1 MSQLYGASQGGGH
14 GVVWS
19 YLWRGKTQA
28 PNAKADCQAITRA
41 RLVCGRLSP
50 RCWLYT
56 LGARRSAG
64 HLQPILT
71 EPLHRQGRLGQDGAK
86 ALSGLFCFWRQ
97 GYKASILD
105 SIDDILALL
114 LLLPDNQPLHL
125 KLAFCLAAD
134 KTRLLR
140 GHLPDLPRI
149 AVTQLT
155 EEALVG
161 SFATSC
167 VLMFCCDVVP
177 AVLHLLLCCACQA

>member
-1 MSQLYGASQGGGH
+1 MWSIESKMLALYPWRQEKCRAFATHLDRAAPQTGA
-14 GVVWS
+14 
-19 YLWRGKTQA
+19 
-28 PNAKADCQAITRA
+28 A
-41 RLVCGRLSP
+41 RSRWV
-50 RCWLYT
+50 
-56 LGARRSAG
+56 
-64 HLQPILT
+64 
-71 EPLHRQGRLGQDGAK
+71 AK

-105 SIDDILALL
+105 SIDNILALL

-125 KLAFCLAAD
+125 KLAFCLTTD
-134 KTRLLR
+134 RTRLLR

-167 VLMFCCDVVP
+167 VLMVCCDVVP

>member
-1 MSQLYGASQGGGH
+1 MLSIESKMLALYP
-14 GVVWS
+14 
-19 YLWRGKTQA
+19 WRQKQNKPDRAFGMHLDRAA
-28 PNAKADCQAITRA
+28 P
-41 RLVCGRLSP
+41 VCGA
-50 RCWLYT
+50 
-56 LGARRSAG
+56 ARSRWVANA
-64 HLQPILT
+64 
-71 EPLHRQGRLGQDGAK
+71 LH
-86 ALSGLFCFWRQ
+86 FFWRQ